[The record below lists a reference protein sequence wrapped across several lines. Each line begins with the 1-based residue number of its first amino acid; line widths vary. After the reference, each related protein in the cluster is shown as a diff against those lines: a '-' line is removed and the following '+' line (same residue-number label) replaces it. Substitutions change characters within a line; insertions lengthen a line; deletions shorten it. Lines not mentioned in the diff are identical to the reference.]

1 MAVEIGIPTF
11 VEISRSNI
19 DISNLGIRCRS
30 MPIKWV
36 QHHIFLCRSTV
47 GGYRIFLLLV
57 VRTLFFVVFL
67 SDFPRDDVMKK
78 LSDFRRHTGPGRG
91 EADFMS
97 LLFWPHFPFP
107 FKSPCRSL
115 RAYLEHGTTTHQA
128 NYFGYPSISVR
139 VVASSGCIC

>member
-1 MAVEIGIPTF
+1 MTRATTSGSRNRIPRSTF
-11 VEISRSNI
+11 VDRKLTFLISVYDVCPSNGVTSSYMYRYNSYMYRYPSRRRRSL
-19 DISNLGIRCRS
+19 SHR
-30 MPIKWV
+30 
-36 QHHIFLCRSTV
+36 
-47 GGYRIFLLLV
+47 
-57 VRTLFFVVFL
+57 LF